1 MNKNRPVLVILSP
14 GFPENEAD
22 TTCLPAQQDLVRLLR
37 QIRPSLE
44 LVIIAFQYPFT
55 GKSYQWNGVP
65 VIPLNG
71 RNRGKLYRL
80 LTLVRAWYTIKRI
93 KKDSHI
99 IGLFSFWL
107 TECAFIGK
115 WFGFYHRI
123 RHHCWMLGQDARPG
137 NKYVRYIR
145 PTSEELVAL
154 SDFLVDEFYRN
165 YGIRPAHVVPSGIDP
180 NAFASTAVERT
191 IDLLA
196 VGSLIPLK
204 QYAVFLQT
212 VYALKEQLPNVVA
225 VICGKGPE
233 KAHLEML
240 IRKYG
245 LEANVRLTGECPHNE
260 VLHLMQQSRILLH
273 PSSYEGFGTV
283 CLEALYA
290 GAQVISFCR
299 PMKAAIAHWYIVAG
313 PDEMIEK
320 TRDLLLREPYDNTPV
335 MTYSML
341 DNARSVLRLFP
352 YQGISDVIRESPI

>member
-22 TTCLPAQQDLVRLLR
+22 TACLPAQQDLVRLLR

-44 LVIIAFQYPFT
+44 LVIVAFQYPFT
-55 GKSYQWNGVP
+55 GKPYEWNGVP

-71 RNRGKLYRL
+71 RNRGKLHRL

-115 WFGFYHRI
+115 WFGHYHSI

-145 PTSEELVAL
+145 PASEELVAL

-165 YGIRPAHVVPSGIDP
+165 YGIRPGHVVPSGIDP
-180 NAFASTAVERT
+180 EAFASRSIERT

-204 QYAVFLQT
+204 QHAVFLQT

-233 KAHLEML
+233 KARLETL
-240 IRKYG
+240 IRQYG
-245 LEANVRLTGECPHNE
+245 LEANVHLAGERPHGE

-299 PMKAAIAHWYIVAG
+299 PMKAAIAHWHIVAG

-320 TRDLLLREPYDNTPV
+320 TRDLLLREPCDNTPV

-352 YQGISDVIRESPI
+352 YQGISDVIKESPI